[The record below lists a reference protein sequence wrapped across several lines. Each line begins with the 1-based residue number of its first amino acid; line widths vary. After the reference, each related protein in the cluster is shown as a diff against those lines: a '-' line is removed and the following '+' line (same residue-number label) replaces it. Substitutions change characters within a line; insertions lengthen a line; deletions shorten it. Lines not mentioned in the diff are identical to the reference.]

1 MWCVNGDGPG
11 PAPSPS
17 VDQSDPR
24 CVNTRFYATAPLSSS
39 WSRFTDPSLTPS
51 PTDAMSLRVLEII
64 FFLYFASHVP
74 ITLCI
79 DLQALL
85 PGQVYPQPLRDL
97 LRWYAERFKDP
108 MMLDPPP
115 WFRSFIVCEALLQ
128 TPFFPVAAYAFLR
141 EAEGATGEPGSSSSS
156 LSPQRVH
163 LTEPVAPP
171 SVTGSPCQTGR
182 GSGGVL
188 LLVSG
193 PGTAQT
199 PPLMDLSRNN
209 TGQSNLIQVPG
220 GCRWIRTPAIIYS
233 THVATT
239 LVPILAH
246 ILFHQFPTAPHPGP
260 QTLQERWLLVSIYAP
275 YLLVPVLILLTMLLS
290 STYSSAPR
298 SGPTRTNPRS
308 GRRRLTLSRAEGSC
322 IKAELGSQCQCCLSV
337 KSPRPE
343 ETELDSYLTLHR
355 SYYPGRT
362 VCGRGGRPQLLPVL
376 TLAATAAPTEEDEP
390 LLFPLRCL
398 HGHVPQARHH
408 VDRASARV
416 VRCAREPPR
425 RAAVQ
430 LGQRPTA
437 GTEKPRQPVKKQQQD
452 RLDYLP
458 QREESSIRG
467 HPPLRSTPQE
477 QQHPRQPVT
486 METVG
491 DFEYSRKDLVGHGA
505 FAVVFKGRHRKKT
518 DWEVAIK
525 CINKKNLSKSQILLG
540 KEIKILK
547 ELQHENIVA
556 LYDVQETPN
565 SVFLVME
572 YCNGGDLADYL
583 QAKGTLREET
593 LKVFLQQIA
602 AAMRILNS
610 KGIIHRDL
618 KPQNILLSYTGRK
631 KSNISGIRIKI
642 ADFGFARYLQSN
654 MMAATLCGSPMYM
667 APEVIMSQNY
677 DAKADLWSI
686 GTVIYQCLVGK
697 PPFQANSPQD
707 LRMFYE
713 KNKNL
718 QPIIPR
724 ETSPQL
730 SDLLLGLLQRNQKD
744 RMDFDTFFSHPF
756 LEPSATIK
764 KSCPVPVPS
773 ASNTVTDCSCGSSPC
788 IRYNS
793 PPVSLQ
799 GARPSGELY
808 GGPEGP
814 KAKVTSHSFRAVC
827 DTAAEEEEEEEE
839 EEVQGEFCS
848 LPDMQTLAED
858 GLSSPPL
865 GPPNFLQLSKES
877 AGSTSSKNSSCDT
890 DDFVLVPHISTD
902 SSHTAQLCT
911 CHWLAPPPQEDG
923 LEADWLKLVPELSS
937 EVNKELRLRRLAST
951 GLLLDSRCPAASSP
965 PSDCSLLLP
974 SPLPPGPS
982 RQQQPTP
989 GQTPMVSPRAETT
1002 PIPVPTQVRNY
1013 QRIKQNLS
1021 SSPTTTLY
1029 SSPRSGTV
1037 RRSNTSPMGFP
1048 KVGSGS
1054 PSSADVPQTV
1064 GRRLSTGSSRPYSP
1078 SPLVGTIPEQL
1089 GHCCCHLQGHEPRS
1103 RSSSGGSPV
1112 PSSQLLGARLQS
1124 APTLTEVYQ
1133 TRQKLHK
1140 QLSDPV
1146 QPSSSC
1152 SHSPQLGRPA
1162 NLGSSPTKLLGSSPR
1177 TSDWLQKSPLPTI
1190 IGSPTKIISAPFKI
1204 PKTQASCNLMA
1215 LADSPAPSK
1224 MLADVRDVC
1233 AHHCSP
1239 YIGGRPAAPEAS
1251 RTFGRSVSTGRLSEQ
1266 PIRITL
1272 GGQTNQGSTESLNT
1286 ERPMDTAPAGPSGLA
1301 PGGSASPR
1309 TVMFTVGSPPSSSTP
1324 PTCSHLCTRPRTTS
1338 VGSNSSAGSLCSTSG
1353 RNYVGSPPGMAMGS
1367 SPPGGF
1373 GGGQLVPGSDG
1384 APSSL
1389 RYTPLVL
1396 DLALDL
1402 FLVLVMDLV
1411 LVLVLALVMDLDL
1424 VLVLALVMDLD
1435 LVLVMV
1441 LVLALALD
1449 LFLVLVMD
1457 LVLVLALV
1465 MDLDLVLVLVMVLVL
1480 ALALVLFLVLVMDLV
1495 LREHTDTLMH
1505 LRMMLSF
1512 TDCVL
1517 EMAAVR
1523 AGGADLGVSAASLY
1537 PPRTVWWWIRSASS
1551 VKSGGKQVE
1560 QLVLYMKAA
1569 QLLASSLHLAK
1580 AQIKSAKL
1588 NPSTAVKQGETHL
1601 HLSLLCTHCTCD
1613 LTHLTSSPCCSSSSS
1628 SPCSSSS
1635 SSSSVVKNLNDRY
1648 KSCISLCR
1656 RLTDKLNHF
1665 FSDKQRFV
1673 DEINSVTAEKLIY
1686 NHAVEMVQSAA
1697 LDEMFKQTED
1707 IAYRYSKA
1715 AMLLDGLSKIL
1726 QDPTDIE
1733 NVVKYKASVDRRIS
1747 ALCYCTVT
1755 LYE

>member
-1 MWCVNGDGPG
+1 M
-11 PAPSPS
+11 
-17 VDQSDPR
+17 
-24 CVNTRFYATAPLSSS
+24 
-39 WSRFTDPSLTPS
+39 
-51 PTDAMSLRVLEII
+51 
-64 FFLYFASHVP
+64 
-74 ITLCI
+74 
-79 DLQALL
+79 
-85 PGQVYPQPLRDL
+85 
-97 LRWYAERFKDP
+97 
-108 MMLDPPP
+108 
-115 WFRSFIVCEALLQ
+115 EA
-128 TPFFPVAAYAFLR
+128 
-141 EAEGATGEPGSSSSS
+141 
-156 LSPQRVH
+156 
-163 LTEPVAPP
+163 
-171 SVTGSPCQTGR
+171 
-182 GSGGVL
+182 
-188 LLVSG
+188 
-193 PGTAQT
+193 
-199 PPLMDLSRNN
+199 
-209 TGQSNLIQVPG
+209 
-220 GCRWIRTPAIIYS
+220 
-233 THVATT
+233 
-239 LVPILAH
+239 
-246 ILFHQFPTAPHPGP
+246 
-260 QTLQERWLLVSIYAP
+260 
-275 YLLVPVLILLTMLLS
+275 
-290 STYSSAPR
+290 
-298 SGPTRTNPRS
+298 
-308 GRRRLTLSRAEGSC
+308 
-322 IKAELGSQCQCCLSV
+322 
-337 KSPRPE
+337 
-343 ETELDSYLTLHR
+343 
-355 SYYPGRT
+355 
-362 VCGRGGRPQLLPVL
+362 
-376 TLAATAAPTEEDEP
+376 
-390 LLFPLRCL
+390 
-398 HGHVPQARHH
+398 
-408 VDRASARV
+408 
-416 VRCAREPPR
+416 
-425 RAAVQ
+425 
-430 LGQRPTA
+430 
-437 GTEKPRQPVKKQQQD
+437 
-452 RLDYLP
+452 
-458 QREESSIRG
+458 
-467 HPPLRSTPQE
+467 
-477 QQHPRQPVT
+477 
-486 METVG
+486 VG

-525 CINKKNLSKSQILLG
+525 SINKKNLSKSQILLG

-583 QAKGTLREET
+583 QAKGTLREDT
-593 LKVFLQQIA
+593 LRVFLQQIA

-618 KPQNILLSYTGRK
+618 KPQNILLSYVGRK

-677 DAKADLWSI
+677 DARADLWSI
-686 GTVIYQCLVGK
+686 GTVLYQCLVGK

-718 QPIIPR
+718 QPIIPM
-724 ETSPQL
+724 ETSQQL
-730 SDLLLGLLQRNQKD
+730 GHLLLGLLQRNQKD
-744 RMDFDTFFSHPF
+744 RMDFDAFFSHPF
-756 LEPSATIK
+756 LEPPSTIK

-773 ASNTVTDCSCGSSPC
+773 ASNVVTDSSCGSSPC
-788 IRYNS
+788 IHYNS
-793 PPVSLQ
+793 PP
-799 GARPSGELY
+799 
-808 GGPEGP
+808 
-814 KAKVTSHSFRAVC
+814 
-827 DTAAEEEEEEEE
+827 
-839 EEVQGEFCS
+839 S

-890 DDFVLVPHISTD
+890 DDFVLVPHLSTD
-902 SSHTAQLCT
+902 SYDQPMGAGRR
-911 CHWLAPPPQEDG
+911 P
-923 LEADWLKLVPELSS
+923 SS
-937 EVNKELRLRRLAST
+937 EFLMC
-951 GLLLDSRCPAASSP
+951 GGQP
-965 PSDCSLLLP
+965 
-974 SPLPPGPS
+974 
-982 RQQQPTP
+982 QPTP
-989 GQTPMVSPRAETT
+989 GQAPMVSPRAETT
-1002 PIPVPTQVRNY
+1002 PIPVPTQIRNY

-1021 SSPTTTLY
+1021 SSPTTMLY

-1048 KVGSGS
+1048 KVGSAS

-1089 GHCCCHLQGHEPRS
+1089 GHCCCHLQNHEPRS

-1112 PSSQLLGARLQS
+1112 PSSQLLGPRLQS
-1124 APTLTEVYQ
+1124 APTLTEFYQ

-1146 QPSSSC
+1146 QPSASSSC
-1152 SHSPQLGRPA
+1152 SHFPQLGRPA
-1162 NLGSSPTKLLGSSPR
+1162 SLGSSPTKLLGTSPR

-1190 IGSPTKIISAPFKI
+1190 IGSPTKTISAPFKI

-1215 LADSPAPSK
+1215 LADSPVPTK
-1224 MLADVRDVC
+1224 TLADARDIC

-1239 YIGGRPAAPEAS
+1239 YLTGRPAAPEAS

-1266 PIRITL
+1266 QIRITL
-1272 GGQTNQGSTESLNT
+1272 GGQAYQGSTDSLNT
-1286 ERPMDTAPAGPSGLA
+1286 ERPMDTAPAGPSGLIH
-1301 PGGSASPR
+1301 GGSASPR
-1309 TVMFTVGSPPSSSTP
+1309 TVLFTVGSPPNSCTP
-1324 PTCSHLCTRPRTTS
+1324 PTCSHLGTRPRTIS

-1353 RNYVGSPPGMAMGS
+1353 RVYVGSPPGMALCS

-1373 GGGQLVPGSDG
+1373 GGGQAVPGTEG

-1389 RYTPLVL
+1389 RYVPYGTSPPSLEGFITFEAPEL
-1396 DLALDL
+1396 PEETL
-1402 FLVLVMDLV
+1402 ME
-1411 LVLVLALVMDLDL
+1411 
-1424 VLVLALVMDLD
+1424 
-1435 LVLVMV
+1435 
-1441 LVLALALD
+1441 
-1449 LFLVLVMD
+1449 
-1457 LVLVLALV
+1457 
-1465 MDLDLVLVLVMVLVL
+1465 
-1480 ALALVLFLVLVMDLV
+1480 
-1495 LREHTDTLMH
+1495 REHTDTLMH

-1523 AGGADLGVSAASLY
+1523 AGGTELGVSAASLY
-1537 PPRTVWWWIRSASS
+1537 PPQDS
-1551 VKSGGKQVE
+1551 VVVDQISQLSKEWGQVE

-1569 QLLASSLHLAK
+1569 QLLASSLHMAK

-1588 NPSTAVKQGETHL
+1588 NPSTAVKQ
-1601 HLSLLCTHCTCD
+1601 
-1613 LTHLTSSPCCSSSSS
+1613 
-1628 SPCSSSS
+1628 
-1635 SSSSVVKNLNDRY
+1635 VVKSLNERY

-1686 NHAVEMVQSAA
+1686 NHAVEIVQSAA

>member
-1 MWCVNGDGPG
+1 
-11 PAPSPS
+11 
-17 VDQSDPR
+17 
-24 CVNTRFYATAPLSSS
+24 
-39 WSRFTDPSLTPS
+39 
-51 PTDAMSLRVLEII
+51 
-64 FFLYFASHVP
+64 
-74 ITLCI
+74 
-79 DLQALL
+79 
-85 PGQVYPQPLRDL
+85 
-97 LRWYAERFKDP
+97 
-108 MMLDPPP
+108 
-115 WFRSFIVCEALLQ
+115 
-128 TPFFPVAAYAFLR
+128 
-141 EAEGATGEPGSSSSS
+141 
-156 LSPQRVH
+156 
-163 LTEPVAPP
+163 
-171 SVTGSPCQTGR
+171 
-182 GSGGVL
+182 
-188 LLVSG
+188 
-193 PGTAQT
+193 
-199 PPLMDLSRNN
+199 
-209 TGQSNLIQVPG
+209 
-220 GCRWIRTPAIIYS
+220 
-233 THVATT
+233 
-239 LVPILAH
+239 
-246 ILFHQFPTAPHPGP
+246 
-260 QTLQERWLLVSIYAP
+260 
-275 YLLVPVLILLTMLLS
+275 
-290 STYSSAPR
+290 
-298 SGPTRTNPRS
+298 
-308 GRRRLTLSRAEGSC
+308 
-322 IKAELGSQCQCCLSV
+322 
-337 KSPRPE
+337 
-343 ETELDSYLTLHR
+343 
-355 SYYPGRT
+355 
-362 VCGRGGRPQLLPVL
+362 
-376 TLAATAAPTEEDEP
+376 
-390 LLFPLRCL
+390 
-398 HGHVPQARHH
+398 
-408 VDRASARV
+408 
-416 VRCAREPPR
+416 
-425 RAAVQ
+425 
-430 LGQRPTA
+430 
-437 GTEKPRQPVKKQQQD
+437 
-452 RLDYLP
+452 
-458 QREESSIRG
+458 
-467 HPPLRSTPQE
+467 
-477 QQHPRQPVT
+477 

-525 CINKKNLSKSQILLG
+525 SINKKNLSKSQILLG

-593 LKVFLQQIA
+593 LRVFLQQIA
-602 AAMRILNS
+602 AAMRILHS

-618 KPQNILLSYTGRK
+618 KPQNILLSYAGRK
-631 KSNISGIRIKI
+631 KSTISGIRIKI

-730 SDLLLGLLQRNQKD
+730 SELLLGLLQRNQKD

-756 LEPSATIK
+756 LEPSTTIK

-773 ASNTVTDCSCGSSPC
+773 AQSNTVTDSSCGSSPC

-793 PPVSLQ
+793 PP
-799 GARPSGELY
+799 
-808 GGPEGP
+808 
-814 KAKVTSHSFRAVC
+814 
-827 DTAAEEEEEEEE
+827 
-839 EEVQGEFCS
+839 S

-902 SSHTAQLCT
+902 SYDQPVGASRR
-911 CHWLAPPPQEDG
+911 P
-923 LEADWLKLVPELSS
+923 SS
-937 EVNKELRLRRLAST
+937 EFFMC
-951 GLLLDSRCPAASSP
+951 GGQP
-965 PSDCSLLLP
+965 
-974 SPLPPGPS
+974 
-982 RQQQPTP
+982 QPTP
-989 GQTPMVSPRAETT
+989 GQSPMVSPRAETT

-1089 GHCCCHLQGHEPRS
+1089 GHCCCHLQNQEPRS

-1146 QPSSSC
+1146 QPSSYSC
-1152 SHSPQLGRPA
+1152 NHSPQLNRPA

-1190 IGSPTKIISAPFKI
+1190 IGSPTKTISAPFKI

-1215 LADSPAPSK
+1215 LADSPVPTK
-1224 MLADVRDVC
+1224 TLADSRDIC

-1239 YIGGRPAAPEAS
+1239 YLIGRPAAPEAS

-1266 PIRITL
+1266 PVRITL
-1272 GGQTNQGSTESLNT
+1272 GGQAYQGSTDSLNT

-1301 PGGSASPR
+1301 QCGSGSPR
-1309 TVMFTVGSPPSSSTP
+1309 TVLFTVGSPPNSSTP
-1324 PTCSHLCTRPRTTS
+1324 PTCSHLGTRPRTTS

-1353 RNYVGSPPGMAMGS
+1353 RVYVGSPPGMAMGS

-1373 GGGQLVPGSDG
+1373 GGAQAAPGAEG

-1389 RYTPLVL
+1389 RYVPYGTSPPSLEGFITFEAPEL
-1396 DLALDL
+1396 PEETL
-1402 FLVLVMDLV
+1402 ME
-1411 LVLVLALVMDLDL
+1411 
-1424 VLVLALVMDLD
+1424 
-1435 LVLVMV
+1435 
-1441 LVLALALD
+1441 
-1449 LFLVLVMD
+1449 
-1457 LVLVLALV
+1457 
-1465 MDLDLVLVLVMVLVL
+1465 
-1480 ALALVLFLVLVMDLV
+1480 
-1495 LREHTDTLMH
+1495 REHTDTLMY

-1523 AGGADLGVSAASLY
+1523 AGGTELGVSAASLY
-1537 PPRTVWWWIRSASS
+1537 PPQDS
-1551 VKSGGKQVE
+1551 VVVDQISQLSKEWGQVE

-1588 NPSTAVKQGETHL
+1588 NPSTAVKQ
-1601 HLSLLCTHCTCD
+1601 
-1613 LTHLTSSPCCSSSSS
+1613 
-1628 SPCSSSS
+1628 
-1635 SSSSVVKNLNDRY
+1635 VVKNLNERY
-1648 KSCISLCR
+1648 KTCISLCR

>member
-1 MWCVNGDGPG
+1 M
-11 PAPSPS
+11 
-17 VDQSDPR
+17 
-24 CVNTRFYATAPLSSS
+24 
-39 WSRFTDPSLTPS
+39 
-51 PTDAMSLRVLEII
+51 
-64 FFLYFASHVP
+64 
-74 ITLCI
+74 
-79 DLQALL
+79 
-85 PGQVYPQPLRDL
+85 
-97 LRWYAERFKDP
+97 
-108 MMLDPPP
+108 
-115 WFRSFIVCEALLQ
+115 EA
-128 TPFFPVAAYAFLR
+128 
-141 EAEGATGEPGSSSSS
+141 
-156 LSPQRVH
+156 
-163 LTEPVAPP
+163 
-171 SVTGSPCQTGR
+171 
-182 GSGGVL
+182 
-188 LLVSG
+188 
-193 PGTAQT
+193 
-199 PPLMDLSRNN
+199 
-209 TGQSNLIQVPG
+209 
-220 GCRWIRTPAIIYS
+220 
-233 THVATT
+233 
-239 LVPILAH
+239 
-246 ILFHQFPTAPHPGP
+246 
-260 QTLQERWLLVSIYAP
+260 
-275 YLLVPVLILLTMLLS
+275 
-290 STYSSAPR
+290 
-298 SGPTRTNPRS
+298 
-308 GRRRLTLSRAEGSC
+308 
-322 IKAELGSQCQCCLSV
+322 
-337 KSPRPE
+337 
-343 ETELDSYLTLHR
+343 
-355 SYYPGRT
+355 
-362 VCGRGGRPQLLPVL
+362 
-376 TLAATAAPTEEDEP
+376 
-390 LLFPLRCL
+390 
-398 HGHVPQARHH
+398 
-408 VDRASARV
+408 
-416 VRCAREPPR
+416 
-425 RAAVQ
+425 
-430 LGQRPTA
+430 
-437 GTEKPRQPVKKQQQD
+437 
-452 RLDYLP
+452 
-458 QREESSIRG
+458 
-467 HPPLRSTPQE
+467 
-477 QQHPRQPVT
+477 
-486 METVG
+486 VG

-525 CINKKNLSKSQILLG
+525 SINKKNLSKSQILLG

-583 QAKGTLREET
+583 QAKGTLREDT
-593 LKVFLQQIA
+593 LRVFLQQIA

-618 KPQNILLSYTGRK
+618 KPQNILLSYVGRK

-677 DAKADLWSI
+677 DARADLWSI
-686 GTVIYQCLVGK
+686 GTVLYQCLVGK

-724 ETSPQL
+724 ETSQQL
-730 SDLLLGLLQRNQKD
+730 GHLLLGLLQRNQKD
-744 RMDFDTFFSHPF
+744 RMDFDAFFSHPF
-756 LEPSATIK
+756 LEPPSTIK

-773 ASNTVTDCSCGSSPC
+773 ASNVVTDSSCGSSPC

-793 PPVSLQ
+793 PP
-799 GARPSGELY
+799 
-808 GGPEGP
+808 
-814 KAKVTSHSFRAVC
+814 
-827 DTAAEEEEEEEE
+827 
-839 EEVQGEFCS
+839 S

-890 DDFVLVPHISTD
+890 DDFVLVPHLSTD
-902 SSHTAQLCT
+902 SYDQPMGAGRR
-911 CHWLAPPPQEDG
+911 P
-923 LEADWLKLVPELSS
+923 SS
-937 EVNKELRLRRLAST
+937 EFLMC
-951 GLLLDSRCPAASSP
+951 GGQP
-965 PSDCSLLLP
+965 
-974 SPLPPGPS
+974 
-982 RQQQPTP
+982 QPTP
-989 GQTPMVSPRAETT
+989 GQAPMVSPRAETT
-1002 PIPVPTQVRNY
+1002 PIPVPTQIRNY

-1021 SSPTTTLY
+1021 SSPTTMLY

-1048 KVGSGS
+1048 KVGSAS

-1089 GHCCCHLQGHEPRS
+1089 GHCCCHLQNHEPRS

-1112 PSSQLLGARLQS
+1112 PSSQLLGPRLQS
-1124 APTLTEVYQ
+1124 APTLTEFYQ

-1146 QPSSSC
+1146 QPSASSSC
-1152 SHSPQLGRPA
+1152 SHFPQLGRPA
-1162 NLGSSPTKLLGSSPR
+1162 SLGSSPTKLLGTSPR

-1190 IGSPTKIISAPFKI
+1190 IGSPTKTIAAPFKI

-1215 LADSPAPSK
+1215 LADSPVPTK
-1224 MLADVRDVC
+1224 TLADARDIC

-1239 YIGGRPAAPEAS
+1239 YLSGRPAAPEAS

-1272 GGQTNQGSTESLNT
+1272 GGQAYQGSTDSLNT
-1286 ERPMDTAPAGPSGLA
+1286 ERPMDTAPAGPSGLIH
-1301 PGGSASPR
+1301 GGSASPR
-1309 TVMFTVGSPPSSSTP
+1309 TVLFTVGSPPNSCTP
-1324 PTCSHLCTRPRTTS
+1324 PTCSHMGTRPRTIS

-1353 RNYVGSPPGMAMGS
+1353 RVYVGSPPGMALCS

-1373 GGGQLVPGSDG
+1373 GGGQAVPGTEG

-1389 RYTPLVL
+1389 RYVPYGTSPPSLEGFITFEAPEL
-1396 DLALDL
+1396 PEETL
-1402 FLVLVMDLV
+1402 ME
-1411 LVLVLALVMDLDL
+1411 
-1424 VLVLALVMDLD
+1424 
-1435 LVLVMV
+1435 
-1441 LVLALALD
+1441 
-1449 LFLVLVMD
+1449 
-1457 LVLVLALV
+1457 
-1465 MDLDLVLVLVMVLVL
+1465 
-1480 ALALVLFLVLVMDLV
+1480 
-1495 LREHTDTLMH
+1495 REHTDTLMH

-1523 AGGADLGVSAASLY
+1523 AGGTELGVSAASLY
-1537 PPRTVWWWIRSASS
+1537 PPQDS
-1551 VKSGGKQVE
+1551 VVVDQISQLSKEWGQVE

-1569 QLLASSLHLAK
+1569 QLLASSLHMAK

-1588 NPSTAVKQGETHL
+1588 NPSTAVKQ
-1601 HLSLLCTHCTCD
+1601 
-1613 LTHLTSSPCCSSSSS
+1613 
-1628 SPCSSSS
+1628 
-1635 SSSSVVKNLNDRY
+1635 VVKSLNERY

-1686 NHAVEMVQSAA
+1686 NHAVEIVQSAA

>member
-1 MWCVNGDGPG
+1 
-11 PAPSPS
+11 
-17 VDQSDPR
+17 
-24 CVNTRFYATAPLSSS
+24 
-39 WSRFTDPSLTPS
+39 
-51 PTDAMSLRVLEII
+51 
-64 FFLYFASHVP
+64 
-74 ITLCI
+74 
-79 DLQALL
+79 
-85 PGQVYPQPLRDL
+85 
-97 LRWYAERFKDP
+97 
-108 MMLDPPP
+108 
-115 WFRSFIVCEALLQ
+115 
-128 TPFFPVAAYAFLR
+128 
-141 EAEGATGEPGSSSSS
+141 
-156 LSPQRVH
+156 
-163 LTEPVAPP
+163 
-171 SVTGSPCQTGR
+171 
-182 GSGGVL
+182 
-188 LLVSG
+188 
-193 PGTAQT
+193 
-199 PPLMDLSRNN
+199 
-209 TGQSNLIQVPG
+209 
-220 GCRWIRTPAIIYS
+220 
-233 THVATT
+233 
-239 LVPILAH
+239 
-246 ILFHQFPTAPHPGP
+246 
-260 QTLQERWLLVSIYAP
+260 
-275 YLLVPVLILLTMLLS
+275 
-290 STYSSAPR
+290 
-298 SGPTRTNPRS
+298 
-308 GRRRLTLSRAEGSC
+308 
-322 IKAELGSQCQCCLSV
+322 
-337 KSPRPE
+337 
-343 ETELDSYLTLHR
+343 
-355 SYYPGRT
+355 
-362 VCGRGGRPQLLPVL
+362 
-376 TLAATAAPTEEDEP
+376 
-390 LLFPLRCL
+390 
-398 HGHVPQARHH
+398 
-408 VDRASARV
+408 
-416 VRCAREPPR
+416 
-425 RAAVQ
+425 
-430 LGQRPTA
+430 
-437 GTEKPRQPVKKQQQD
+437 
-452 RLDYLP
+452 
-458 QREESSIRG
+458 
-467 HPPLRSTPQE
+467 
-477 QQHPRQPVT
+477 

-505 FAVVFKGRHRKKT
+505 FAVVFRGRHRKKT

-525 CINKKNLSKSQILLG
+525 SINKKNLSKSQILLG

-556 LYDVQETPN
+556 LYDVSIMGN
-565 SVFLVME
+565 VFYFFLS
-572 YCNGGDLADYL
+572 YI
-583 QAKGTLREET
+583 AKGTLREET
-593 LKVFLQQIA
+593 LRVFLQQIA

-618 KPQNILLSYTGRK
+618 KPQNILLSYAGRK

-686 GTVIYQCLVGK
+686 GTVIYQCLIGK

-744 RMDFDTFFSHPF
+744 RIDFGKFNTPLAFRSHFNFILIFSSF
-756 LEPSATIK
+756 SR
-764 KSCPVPVPS
+764 SF
-773 ASNTVTDCSCGSSPC
+773 CG
-788 IRYNS
+788 
-793 PPVSLQ
+793 Q
-799 GARPSGELY
+799 
-808 GGPEGP
+808 
-814 KAKVTSHSFRAVC
+814 
-827 DTAAEEEEEEEE
+827 
-839 EEVQGEFCS
+839 S
-848 LPDMQTLAED
+848 LPDMQTLVED

-877 AGSTSSKNSSCDT
+877 GGSTSSKNSSCDT
-890 DDFVLVPHISTD
+890 DDFVLVFMTSLSCPLNSFLHSL
-902 SSHTAQLCT
+902 H
-911 CHWLAPPPQEDG
+911 
-923 LEADWLKLVPELSS
+923 KLVNHLHRRKLEPHYQRAPKSQPCLSS
-937 EVNKELRLRRLAST
+937 
-951 GLLLDSRCPAASSP
+951 P
-965 PSDCSLLLP
+965 
-974 SPLPPGPS
+974 
-982 RQQQPTP
+982 QPTP

-1089 GHCCCHLQGHEPRS
+1089 GHCCCHLQNQEPRG
-1103 RSSSGGSPV
+1103 RSSTGGSPV

-1152 SHSPQLGRPA
+1152 SHSPQLSRPA

-1177 TSDWLQKSPLPTI
+1177 MSDWLQKSPLPTI
-1190 IGSPTKIISAPFKI
+1190 IGSPTKVSGVISKSPDGQYSIKITFPF
-1204 PKTQASCNLMA
+1204 
-1215 LADSPAPSK
+1215 SK
-1224 MLADVRDVC
+1224 
-1233 AHHCSP
+1233 
-1239 YIGGRPAAPEAS
+1239 
-1251 RTFGRSVSTGRLSEQ
+1251 
-1266 PIRITL
+1266 
-1272 GGQTNQGSTESLNT
+1272 
-1286 ERPMDTAPAGPSGLA
+1286 APAGPSGLSQ
-1301 PGGSASPR
+1301 GGSASPR
-1309 TVMFTVGSPPSSSTP
+1309 TVVFTVGSPPNSSTP
-1324 PTCSHLCTRPRTTS
+1324 PTCSHLGTRPRTTS
-1338 VGSNSSAGSLCSTSG
+1338 GE
-1353 RNYVGSPPGMAMGS
+1353 
-1367 SPPGGF
+1367 
-1373 GGGQLVPGSDG
+1373 D
-1384 APSSL
+1384 PSHE
-1389 RYTPLVL
+1389 PDV
-1396 DLALDL
+1396 
-1402 FLVLVMDLV
+1402 VQ
-1411 LVLVLALVMDLDL
+1411 
-1424 VLVLALVMDLD
+1424 
-1435 LVLVMV
+1435 
-1441 LVLALALD
+1441 
-1449 LFLVLVMD
+1449 
-1457 LVLVLALV
+1457 
-1465 MDLDLVLVLVMVLVL
+1465 
-1480 ALALVLFLVLVMDLV
+1480 
-1495 LREHTDTLMH
+1495 REHTDTLMH

-1523 AGGADLGVSAASLY
+1523 AGGTELGVSAASLY
-1537 PPRTVWWWIRSASS
+1537 PPQES
-1551 VKSGGKQVE
+1551 VVVDQISQLSKEWGQVE

-1588 NPSTAVKQGETHL
+1588 NPSSAVKQ
-1601 HLSLLCTHCTCD
+1601 
-1613 LTHLTSSPCCSSSSS
+1613 
-1628 SPCSSSS
+1628 
-1635 SSSSVVKNLNDRY
+1635 VVKNLNERY

-1656 RLTDKLNHF
+1656 QLTDKLNHF

>member
-1 MWCVNGDGPG
+1 
-11 PAPSPS
+11 
-17 VDQSDPR
+17 
-24 CVNTRFYATAPLSSS
+24 
-39 WSRFTDPSLTPS
+39 
-51 PTDAMSLRVLEII
+51 
-64 FFLYFASHVP
+64 
-74 ITLCI
+74 
-79 DLQALL
+79 
-85 PGQVYPQPLRDL
+85 
-97 LRWYAERFKDP
+97 
-108 MMLDPPP
+108 
-115 WFRSFIVCEALLQ
+115 
-128 TPFFPVAAYAFLR
+128 
-141 EAEGATGEPGSSSSS
+141 
-156 LSPQRVH
+156 
-163 LTEPVAPP
+163 
-171 SVTGSPCQTGR
+171 
-182 GSGGVL
+182 
-188 LLVSG
+188 
-193 PGTAQT
+193 
-199 PPLMDLSRNN
+199 
-209 TGQSNLIQVPG
+209 
-220 GCRWIRTPAIIYS
+220 
-233 THVATT
+233 
-239 LVPILAH
+239 
-246 ILFHQFPTAPHPGP
+246 
-260 QTLQERWLLVSIYAP
+260 
-275 YLLVPVLILLTMLLS
+275 
-290 STYSSAPR
+290 
-298 SGPTRTNPRS
+298 
-308 GRRRLTLSRAEGSC
+308 
-322 IKAELGSQCQCCLSV
+322 
-337 KSPRPE
+337 
-343 ETELDSYLTLHR
+343 
-355 SYYPGRT
+355 
-362 VCGRGGRPQLLPVL
+362 
-376 TLAATAAPTEEDEP
+376 
-390 LLFPLRCL
+390 
-398 HGHVPQARHH
+398 
-408 VDRASARV
+408 
-416 VRCAREPPR
+416 
-425 RAAVQ
+425 
-430 LGQRPTA
+430 
-437 GTEKPRQPVKKQQQD
+437 
-452 RLDYLP
+452 
-458 QREESSIRG
+458 
-467 HPPLRSTPQE
+467 
-477 QQHPRQPVT
+477 

-525 CINKKNLSKSQILLG
+525 SINKKNLSKSQILLG

-547 ELQHENIVA
+547 EPINLLKLNVIVA
-556 LYDVQETPN
+556 DGVCLSLHTQ
-565 SVFLVME
+565 

-583 QAKGTLREET
+583 QAKGTLREDT
-593 LKVFLQQIA
+593 LRVFLQQIA

-618 KPQNILLSYTGRK
+618 KPQNILLSYVGRK

-642 ADFGFARYLQSN
+642 ADFGFARYLHSN

-756 LEPSATIK
+756 LESSSTIK
-764 KSCPVPVPS
+764 KSCPVPVPIT
-773 ASNTVTDCSCGSSPC
+773 SNPVTDSSCGSSPC
-788 IRYNS
+788 IRYSS
-793 PPVSLQ
+793 PP
-799 GARPSGELY
+799 
-808 GGPEGP
+808 
-814 KAKVTSHSFRAVC
+814 
-827 DTAAEEEEEEEE
+827 
-839 EEVQGEFCS
+839 S

-890 DDFVLVPHISTD
+890 DDFVLVPHISAD
-902 SSHTAQLCT
+902 SYDQPMGPGRRA
-911 CHWLAPPPQEDG
+911 
-923 LEADWLKLVPELSS
+923 SS
-937 EVNKELRLRRLAST
+937 EFLMC
-951 GLLLDSRCPAASSP
+951 GGQP
-965 PSDCSLLLP
+965 
-974 SPLPPGPS
+974 
-982 RQQQPTP
+982 QPTP

-1021 SSPTTTLY
+1021 SSPNTTLY

-1078 SPLVGTIPEQL
+1078 SPLGK
-1089 GHCCCHLQGHEPRS
+1089 GHL
-1103 RSSSGGSPV
+1103 SSLLTNLSSPI

-1124 APTLTEVYQ
+1124 APILTEVYQ

-1190 IGSPTKIISAPFKI
+1190 IGSPTKTISAPFKI

-1215 LADSPAPSK
+1215 LADSPQPTR
-1224 MLADVRDVC
+1224 MLADAHDVC
-1233 AHHCSP
+1233 GHHSNP
-1239 YIGGRPAAPEAS
+1239 FLAGRPAAPEGS
-1251 RTFGRSVSTGRLSEQ
+1251 RTFGRSVSTGRLSDH

-1272 GGQTNQGSTESLNT
+1272 GGQPYQGSSDSLNT
-1286 ERPMDTAPAGPSGLA
+1286 ERPMDTAPAGPSTLA
-1301 PGGSASPR
+1301 HGGSASPR
-1309 TVMFTVGSPPSSSTP
+1309 TVLFTVGSPPKSSTP
-1324 PTCSHLCTRPRTTS
+1324 PTCSHLGTRSRTTS
-1338 VGSNSSAGSLCSTSG
+1338 VGSNSSAGSLCSVSG
-1353 RNYVGSPPGMAMGS
+1353 RVYVGSPPGMAIGS
-1367 SPPGGF
+1367 SPPGGY
-1373 GGGQLVPGSDG
+1373 GGGQLAPGAEG

-1389 RYTPLVL
+1389 RYVPYGTSPPSLEGFITFEAPEL
-1396 DLALDL
+1396 PEETL
-1402 FLVLVMDLV
+1402 ME
-1411 LVLVLALVMDLDL
+1411 
-1424 VLVLALVMDLD
+1424 
-1435 LVLVMV
+1435 
-1441 LVLALALD
+1441 
-1449 LFLVLVMD
+1449 
-1457 LVLVLALV
+1457 
-1465 MDLDLVLVLVMVLVL
+1465 
-1480 ALALVLFLVLVMDLV
+1480 
-1495 LREHTDTLMH
+1495 REHTDTLMH

-1512 TDCVL
+1512 TDCIL
-1517 EMAAVR
+1517 EMAALR
-1523 AGGADLGVSAASLY
+1523 AGGTELGISAASLY
-1537 PPRTVWWWIRSASS
+1537 PPQDS
-1551 VKSGGKQVE
+1551 VVVDQISQLSKEWGQVE

-1588 NPSTAVKQGETHL
+1588 NPSTAVKQ
-1601 HLSLLCTHCTCD
+1601 
-1613 LTHLTSSPCCSSSSS
+1613 
-1628 SPCSSSS
+1628 
-1635 SSSSVVKNLNDRY
+1635 VVKSLNERY

-1656 RLTDKLNHF
+1656 QLTDKLNHF

-1673 DEINSVTAEKLIY
+1673 DEINSVTAEKLVY
-1686 NHAVEMVQSAA
+1686 NHAVELVQSAA

-1715 AMLLDGLSKIL
+1715 SMLLDGLSKIL

-1733 NVVKYKASVDRRIS
+1733 NVMKYKASVDRRIS